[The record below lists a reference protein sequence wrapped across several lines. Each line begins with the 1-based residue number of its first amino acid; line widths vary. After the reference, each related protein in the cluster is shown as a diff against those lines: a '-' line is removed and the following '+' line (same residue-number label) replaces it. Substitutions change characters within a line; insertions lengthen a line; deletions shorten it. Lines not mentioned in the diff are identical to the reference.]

1 MNYLEFAKAMTRAQ
15 YEVFN
20 PVTKQWD
27 VPEATKE
34 CDGEYQSCPC
44 AAHEQARLD
53 HWADQQM
60 DEQREARR

>member
-1 MNYLEFAKAMTRAQ
+1 MNYLEVAKAIVRAQ
-15 YEVFN
+15 HEVWN
-20 PVTKQWD
+20 PLLKRWE

-53 HWADQQM
+53 HWADQQFE
-60 DEQREARR
+60 EQREARR